1 MKNMKT
7 RKIDFFEFV
16 YVWFR
21 VQGLSIPR
29 HQRKMTSWLSA
40 LWHDKEKR
48 QGLLM
53 AFRNSGKSTI
63 VGLFCA
69 WALYQDPAVRIL
81 VMAADHSLAK
91 KMVRNV
97 KRIIERHP
105 LASGLKPDKLDQWAS
120 DQFTVKRVSE
130 LRDPSMLAKGLG
142 ANITG
147 LRADIIICDDV
158 EVPKNSDTALKR
170 QDMREKLNELDYIL
184 TPGGLQLYIGT
195 PHNYYTIYQTSYE
208 DDKKDSDPFLL
219 NFRNLVIPILDDNGK
234 SAWPERFSEDKIAS
248 IRARS
253 GENKFLSQMMLQ
265 PVNTVDSV
273 LNPDNLVAYE
283 HELEISWANE
293 RELLKLGGK
302 KLISASAWWDPSFAV
317 GEGKGDNSVLACV
330 YTDEDGR
337 YWLHDLEY
345 IRISAA
351 DVDNAATL
359 QCLRAADF
367 IERNHLPSIHLE
379 ANGIGKFLPGI
390 LKQTLSRR
398 QLRCAVLETYS
409 TTNKQQRILE
419 AFEVL
424 LAEHALNVH
433 AKIWKTP
440 FIGEMREWSAA
451 GSVHDD
457 ALDAVA
463 GCLLS
468 EPVRLVRT
476 AIDGSRAK
484 SFNWQGASSAFN
496 ADTNFD
502 I

>member
-1 MKNMKT
+1 MTM

-16 YVWFR
+16 YVWFKLQR
-21 VQGLSIPR
+21 LTIPK
-29 HQRKMTSWLSA
+29 HQRKMSKWLSA
-40 LWHDKEKR
+40 VWNDVESR
-48 QGLLM
+48 QALLM

-69 WALYQDPAVRIL
+69 WLLYQNHSCRIL

-97 KRIIERHP
+97 KRIIEQHP
-105 LASGLKPDKLDQWAS
+105 LTKKLKPEKLEQWAS
-120 DQFTVKRVSE
+120 DQFTIKRETE

-147 LRADIIICDDV
+147 LRADVIICDDV
-158 EVPKNSDTALKR
+158 EVPKNSDTATKR
-170 QDMREKLNELDYIL
+170 EDMREKLNELDYIL
-184 TPGGLQLYIGT
+184 TPGGMQLYIGT
-195 PHNYYTIYQTSYE
+195 PHNYYTIYQTKP
-208 DDKKDSDPFLL
+208 DDAKKEIEAFLL
-219 NFRNLVIPILDDNGK
+219 NFQQLVIPILDGEGK
-234 SAWPERFSEDKIAS
+234 STWPERFSESKIAS

-253 GENKFLSQMMLQ
+253 GENKFLSQMMLC
-265 PVNTVDSV
+265 PVNINDSV
-273 LNPDNLVAYE
+273 LNPDNLQPYNE
-283 HELEISWANE
+283 ELSITYANE
-293 RELLKLGGK
+293 REILKLGDK
-302 KLISASAWWDPSFAV
+302 KMISASAWWDPSFAV
-317 GEGKGDNSVLACV
+317 SGKKGDNSVLACV
-330 YTDEDGR
+330 FTDEKGH

-345 IRISAA
+345 LRISAA
-351 DVDNAATL
+351 DVDNVATL
-359 QCLRAADF
+359 QCLKTADF

-390 LKQTLSRR
+390 LKQTLAKR
-398 QLRCAVLETYS
+398 QIRCAVLEKYS
-409 TTNKQQRILE
+409 TKNKEQRILE

-433 AKIWKTP
+433 AKIWATP
-440 FIGEMREWSAA
+440 FISEMREWTVG

-468 EPVRLVRT
+468 EPIRLPK
-476 AIDGSRAK
+476 ADIDTKKLKTFS
-484 SFNWQGASSAFN
+484 WQGGSSTFAADVNFN
-496 ADTNFD
+496 